1 MMNESELELV
11 ATIPERAGMHMIALM
26 TAILRDPEQQRSAWT
41 LMHLGDDPVDGFDNF
56 MDGFMLQL
64 ESMFYMAWEEA
75 CDAEE
80 EAGSSVWSHR
90 EYKQGNQL

>member
-1 MMNESELELV
+1 MNESELELV

-80 EAGSSVWSHR
+80 EAGTSVWSHR